1 MKSSS
6 PHSPARLQSKG
17 RKSTDDRLSSSMT
30 VTPPVGRRLHSLP
43 ILSLLDEQR
52 ENLMLLKL
60 QNDQLREVQSELEL
74 TRQRYADLYEL
85 APVGYATFDASGC
98 IREIN
103 QTGARLL
110 GVAASSLL
118 WKPFVRRV
126 VPEDRQEFLA
136 LLWQCRRSNTP
147 LVKVFGVQSGDGT
160 ICQVQCVITLA
171 PEPGPEGA
179 WYHVALLDIT
189 KQHEVQLALR
199 RSEAKFGLLAE
210 NSTEV
215 FWFLNLAPLHFTYIS
230 PAFERIWGFP
240 VEELLADHTRWIQSV
255 HPEDRASV
263 TQQFYDWVEGSAES
277 FVCDYRIIVG
287 DHEIRWISTRGSAL
301 PGQPGQPRQL
311 GGVARD
317 ITHRKKTEE
326 ELRQSSRFALSTL
339 EAVPAGLAVLDE
351 EGIILSSNESWNTLV
366 LAGAGSFHHSAPG
379 TNYLQACAEAAGDGR
394 DVASACFTVCNYRH
408 ACAEAAVDGGD
419 APLRLADGI
428 RDVISGRRTLFVM
441 EFSAGVGED
450 RRWFV
455 THVTVMRGDGP
466 RRVLVAHL
474 DITLR
479 KQAEKDIRRMNDELE
494 RRVGERTRE
503 LQEAND
509 VLQREMA
516 ARLRLEEEI
525 LEISESERQRIGQD
539 LHDDLGQQV
548 AGAVFLSQALARE
561 LTLLSSP
568 AAESASRLMETLQ
581 KALDLTR
588 TLARGLH
595 PVAMEVGG
603 LSHALSELVEKTSQL
618 FGNRCEFSC
627 PQPVSDLD
635 NTQATHLYRIAQESV
650 TNAVKHGQASH
661 IAVSLTETP
670 LTLVLSIRDNGTGL
684 NHPAPKAEGMGLRI
698 MRYRADIIGG
708 DLTLDSPSTG
718 GTTVTCTLHRPLKSN
733 YTNH

>member
-1 MKSSS
+1 MIMKSSS
-6 PHSPARLQSKG
+6 PHSPARLRSKAP
-17 RKSTDDRLSSSMT
+17 KSTDDRLSSSLT
-30 VTPPVGRRLHSLP
+30 VAAPVGRRLHSLP

-52 ENLMLLKL
+52 ENLTLLKL

-110 GVAASSLL
+110 GVAAASLL
-118 WKPFVRRV
+118 WKPFVRKV

-160 ICQVQCVITLA
+160 VCQVQCVITLA

-179 WYHVALLDIT
+179 GYHVVLLDIT

-215 FWFLNLAPLHFTYIS
+215 FWFLNLDPLHFTYIS
-230 PAFERIWGFP
+230 PAFERIWGVP
-240 VEELLADHTRWIQSV
+240 VEEMLADHTRWIQSV
-255 HPEDRASV
+255 HPEDRANVS
-263 TQQFYDWVEGSAES
+263 QQFYDWVEGTAES
-277 FVCDYRIIVG
+277 FVCEYRIIDH
-287 DHEIRWISTRGSAL
+287 DHEVRWISTRGSAL
-301 PGQPGQPRQL
+301 PAQPGQPRQL

-326 ELRQSSRFALSTL
+326 ELRQSGRFALSTL

-351 EGIILSSNESWNTLV
+351 EGMILSSNEAWNTLV
-366 LAGAGSFHHSAPG
+366 LAGVGAFHHCAPG
-379 TNYLQACAEAAGDGR
+379 TNYLQACAEAVG
-394 DVASACFTVCNYRH
+394 
-408 ACAEAAVDGGD
+408 DGGD

-428 RDVISGRRTLFVM
+428 RDVINGLRTLFVM

-466 RRVLVAHL
+466 RRVVVAHL

-479 KQAEKDIRRMNDELE
+479 KRAEKGIRRMNDELE

-503 LQEAND
+503 LQAAND

-548 AGAVFLSQALARE
+548 AGAVFMSQALARE

-568 AAESASRLMETLQ
+568 AAQSASRLMETLQ
-581 KALDLTR
+581 RALDLTR

-684 NHPAPKAEGMGLRI
+684 SHPAPKAEGMGLRI

-708 DLTLDSPSTG
+708 DLTLASPSSG
-718 GTTVTCTLHRPLKSN
+718 GTTVTCTLPRPSKSIH
-733 YTNH
+733 TTH

>member
-1 MKSSS
+1 
-6 PHSPARLQSKG
+6 
-17 RKSTDDRLSSSMT
+17 MT

-52 ENLMLLKL
+52 ENLTLLKL

-110 GVAASSLL
+110 GVAAASLL

-171 PEPGPEGA
+171 PESGAEGA

-215 FWFLNLAPLHFTYIS
+215 FWFLNIDPLHFTYIS

-240 VEELLADHTRWIQSV
+240 VEEMLADHTRWIQSV
-255 HPEDRASV
+255 HPEDRVSV
-263 TQQFYDWVEGSAES
+263 AQQFYDWVEGSAES
-277 FVCDYRIIVG
+277 FVCDYRIIDG
-287 DHEIRWISTRGSAL
+287 DHEVRWISTRGSAL

-326 ELRQSSRFALSTL
+326 ELRQSGRFALSTL

-351 EGIILSSNESWNTLV
+351 EGIILSTNESWNTLV
-366 LAGAGSFHHSAPG
+366 VAGAGSFHHCAPG
-379 TNYLQACAEAAGDGR
+379 TNYLQACGE
-394 DVASACFTVCNYRH
+394 S
-408 ACAEAAVDGGD
+408 AVDGGD
-419 APLRLADGI
+419 TPLRLADGI
-428 RDVISGRRTLFVM
+428 RDVINGLRTRFVM

-450 RRWFV
+450 KRWFV

-466 RRVLVAHL
+466 RRVVVAHL

-479 KQAEKDIRRMNDELE
+479 KQAEKGIRRMNDELE
-494 RRVGERTRE
+494 RRVGERTRA
-503 LQEAND
+503 LQESND

-568 AAESASRLMETLQ
+568 AAQSASRLMETLQ
-581 KALDLTR
+581 RALDLTR

-650 TNAVKHGQASH
+650 TNAVKHGRASH

-684 NHPAPKAEGMGLRI
+684 SHPAPKAEGMGLRI

-708 DLTLDSPSTG
+708 DLTLASPPSG
-718 GTTVTCTLHRPLKSN
+718 GTTVTCTMHRPLKST

>member
-1 MKSSS
+1 
-6 PHSPARLQSKG
+6 
-17 RKSTDDRLSSSMT
+17 MT
-30 VTPPVGRRLHSLP
+30 VAAPVGRRLHSLP

-52 ENLMLLKL
+52 ENLILLKL

-110 GVAASSLL
+110 GGAAASLQ
-118 WKPFVRRV
+118 WKPFVRKV

-160 ICQVQCVITLA
+160 VCQVQCVITLA

-179 WYHVALLDIT
+179 GYHVVLLDIT

-215 FWFLNLAPLHFTYIS
+215 FWFLNLDPLHFTYIS
-230 PAFERIWGFP
+230 PAFERIWGVP
-240 VEELLADHTRWIQSV
+240 VEEMLADHTRWIQSV
-255 HPEDRASV
+255 HPEDRANVS
-263 TQQFYDWVEGSAES
+263 QQFYDWVEGTAES
-277 FVCDYRIIVG
+277 FVCEYRIIDH
-287 DHEIRWISTRGSAL
+287 DHEVRWISTRGSAL

-326 ELRQSSRFALSTL
+326 ELRQSGRFALSTL

-351 EGIILSSNESWNTLV
+351 EGMILSSNESWNTLV
-366 LAGAGSFHHSAPG
+366 LAGAGAFHHCAPG
-379 TNYLQACAEAAGDGR
+379 TNYLQACAEAA
-394 DVASACFTVCNYRH
+394 
-408 ACAEAAVDGGD
+408 VDAGD

-428 RDVISGRRTLFVM
+428 RDVINGLRTLFVM

-450 RRWFV
+450 QRWFV

-466 RRVLVAHL
+466 RRVVVAHL

-503 LQEAND
+503 LETAND
-509 VLQREMA
+509 VLQQEMA

-568 AAESASRLMETLQ
+568 AAQSASRLMETLQ
-581 KALDLTR
+581 TALDLTR

-670 LTLVLSIRDNGTGL
+670 LTLVLSIRDNGIGL
-684 NHPAPKAEGMGLRI
+684 SHPAPKAEGMGLRI

-708 DLTLDSPSTG
+708 DLTLTSPPSG
-718 GTTVTCTLHRPLKSN
+718 GTTVTCTLHRPSKSN
-733 YTNH
+733 

>member
-1 MKSSS
+1 
-6 PHSPARLQSKG
+6 
-17 RKSTDDRLSSSMT
+17 MT

-52 ENLMLLKL
+52 ENLTLLKL

-85 APVGYATFDASGC
+85 APVGYATCDASGC

-110 GVAASSLL
+110 GVAAASLL

-171 PEPGPEGA
+171 PESGAEGA

-215 FWFLNLAPLHFTYIS
+215 FWFLNIDPLHFTYIS

-240 VEELLADHTRWIQSV
+240 VDEMLADHTRWIQSV

-263 TQQFYDWVEGSAES
+263 AQQFYDWVEGTAES
-277 FVCDYRIIVG
+277 FVCDYRIIDG
-287 DHEIRWISTRGSAL
+287 DHEVRWISTRGSAL

-351 EGIILSSNESWNTLV
+351 EGIILSTNESWNTLV
-366 LAGAGSFHHSAPG
+366 VAGAGSFHHCAPG
-379 TNYLQACAEAAGDGR
+379 INYLQACAE
-394 DVASACFTVCNYRH
+394 T
-408 ACAEAAVDGGD
+408 AVDGGD
-419 APLRLADGI
+419 TPLRLADGI
-428 RDVISGRRTLFVM
+428 RDVINGLRTRFVM

-450 RRWFV
+450 KRWFV

-466 RRVLVAHL
+466 RRVVVAHL

-479 KQAEKDIRRMNDELE
+479 KQAEKGIRRMNDELE
-494 RRVGERTRE
+494 RRVGERTRA
-503 LQEAND
+503 LQESND

-568 AAESASRLMETLQ
+568 AAQSASRLMETLQ
-581 KALDLTR
+581 RALDLTR

-618 FGNRCEFSC
+618 FGNHCEFSC

-650 TNAVKHGQASH
+650 TNAVKHGRASH
-661 IAVSLTETP
+661 IAVSLIETP
-670 LTLVLSIRDNGTGL
+670 LTLVLSIRDNGTGFS
-684 NHPAPKAEGMGLRI
+684 HPAPKAEGMGLRI

-708 DLTLDSPSTG
+708 DLTLASPPSG
-718 GTTVTCTLHRPLKSN
+718 GTTVTCTLHRPLKST

>member
-1 MKSSS
+1 MIMKSSS
-6 PHSPARLQSKG
+6 PHSPARLRSKG
-17 RKSTDDRLSSSMT
+17 RKPTNDRLSSSMT
-30 VTPPVGRRLHSLP
+30 MAAPAGRRLHSLP

-52 ENLMLLKL
+52 ENLILLKL

-103 QTGARLL
+103 QTAARLL

-136 LLWQCRRSNTP
+136 LLWQCRRSNAP

-160 ICQVQCVITLA
+160 TCQVQCVITLA

-179 WYHVALLDIT
+179 CYHVALLDIT

-215 FWFLNLAPLHFTYIS
+215 FWFLNLDPLHFTYIS

-240 VEELLADHTRWIQSV
+240 VEEMLADHTRWIQSV

-263 TQQFYDWVEGSAES
+263 TRQFYDWVEGAAES
-277 FVCDYRIIVG
+277 FVCDYRIIGRDDEV
-287 DHEIRWISTRGSAL
+287 RWISTRGSAL
-301 PGQPGQPRQL
+301 PTQPGQPRQL

-317 ITHRKKTEE
+317 ISHRKKTEE
-326 ELRQSSRFALSTL
+326 ELRQSGRFALSTL

-351 EGIILSSNESWNTLV
+351 EGMILSSNESWNTLV
-366 LAGAGSFHHSAPG
+366 LAGAGSFHHCAPG
-379 TNYLQACAEAAGDGR
+379 TNYLQACAE
-394 DVASACFTVCNYRH
+394 V
-408 ACAEAAVDGGD
+408 AVDGGD

-428 RDVISGRRTLFVM
+428 RDVINGLRTRFVM
-441 EFSAGVGED
+441 EFSAGVGGD

-466 RRVLVAHL
+466 RRVVVAHL

-479 KQAEKDIRRMNDELE
+479 KQAEKGIRRMNDELE

-503 LQEAND
+503 LQAAND

-568 AAESASRLMETLQ
+568 AAQSASRLMETLQ
-581 KALDLTR
+581 RALDLTR

-618 FGNRCEFSC
+618 FGNHCEFSC

-670 LTLVLSIRDNGTGL
+670 LTLVLTIRDNGTGL
-684 NHPAPKAEGMGLRI
+684 SHPAPKAEGMGLRI

-708 DLTLDSPSTG
+708 NLTLASPPSG

-733 YTNH
+733 STNH

>member
-1 MKSSS
+1 MIMKSSS
-6 PHSPARLQSKG
+6 PHSPARLRSKG

-52 ENLMLLKL
+52 ENLTLLKL

-110 GVAASSLL
+110 GIAAASLL

-171 PEPGPEGA
+171 PDPGAEGA

-215 FWFLNLAPLHFTYIS
+215 FWFLNIDPLHFTYIS

-240 VEELLADHTRWIQSV
+240 VDEMLADHTRWIQSV
-255 HPEDRASV
+255 HPEDRVSV
-263 TQQFYDWVEGSAES
+263 AQQFYDWVEGTAES
-277 FVCDYRIIVG
+277 FVCDYRIIDG
-287 DHEIRWISTRGSAL
+287 DHEVRWISTRGSAL

-326 ELRQSSRFALSTL
+326 ELRQSGRFALSTL

-351 EGIILSSNESWNTLV
+351 EGIILSTNESWNTLV
-366 LAGAGSFHHSAPG
+366 VAGAGSFHHCAPG
-379 TNYLQACAEAAGDGR
+379 TNYLQACAE
-394 DVASACFTVCNYRH
+394 T
-408 ACAEAAVDGGD
+408 AVDGGD
-419 APLRLADGI
+419 TPLRLADGI
-428 RDVISGRRTLFVM
+428 RDVINGLRTRFVM

-450 RRWFV
+450 KRWFV

-466 RRVLVAHL
+466 RRVVVAHL

-479 KQAEKDIRRMNDELE
+479 KQAEKGIRRMNDELE
-494 RRVGERTRE
+494 RRVGERTRA

-509 VLQREMA
+509 VLHREMA

-568 AAESASRLMETLQ
+568 AAQSASRLMETLQ
-581 KALDLTR
+581 RALDLTR

-603 LSHALSELVEKTSQL
+603 LSHALSELVEKTSEL
-618 FGNRCEFSC
+618 FGNHCEFSC
-627 PQPVSDLD
+627 PQPLSDLD

-650 TNAVKHGQASH
+650 TNAVKHGRASH
-661 IAVSLTETP
+661 IAVSLIETP
-670 LTLVLSIRDNGTGL
+670 LTLVLSIRDNGTGFS
-684 NHPAPKAEGMGLRI
+684 HPAPKAEGMGLRI

-708 DLTLDSPSTG
+708 DLTLASPPSG
-718 GTTVTCTLHRPLKSN
+718 GTTVTCTLHRPLKST

>member
-1 MKSSS
+1 MIMKSSS
-6 PHSPARLQSKG
+6 PHSPARLRSKG
-17 RKSTDDRLSSSMT
+17 RKSTDDRLSSSLT

-52 ENLMLLKL
+52 ENLTLLKL

-110 GVAASSLL
+110 GIAAASLL

-171 PEPGPEGA
+171 PESGAEGA

-215 FWFLNLAPLHFTYIS
+215 FWFLNIDPLHFTYIS

-240 VEELLADHTRWIQSV
+240 VEEMLADHTRWIQSV
-255 HPEDRASV
+255 HPEDRVSV
-263 TQQFYDWVEGSAES
+263 AQQFYDWVEGSAES
-277 FVCDYRIIVG
+277 FVCDYRIIDG
-287 DHEIRWISTRGSAL
+287 DHEVRWISTRGSAL

-326 ELRQSSRFALSTL
+326 ELRQSGRFALSTL

-351 EGIILSSNESWNTLV
+351 EGIILSTNESWNTLV
-366 LAGAGSFHHSAPG
+366 VAGAGSFHHCAPG
-379 TNYLQACAEAAGDGR
+379 TNYLQACGE
-394 DVASACFTVCNYRH
+394 S
-408 ACAEAAVDGGD
+408 AVDGGD
-419 APLRLADGI
+419 TPLRLADGI
-428 RDVISGRRTLFVM
+428 RDVINGLRTRFVM

-450 RRWFV
+450 KRWFV

-466 RRVLVAHL
+466 RRVVVAHL

-479 KQAEKDIRRMNDELE
+479 KQAEKGIRRMNDELE
-494 RRVGERTRE
+494 RRVGERTRA
-503 LQEAND
+503 LQESND

-568 AAESASRLMETLQ
+568 AAQSASRLMETLQ
-581 KALDLTR
+581 RALDLTR

-618 FGNRCEFSC
+618 FGNHCEFSC

-650 TNAVKHGQASH
+650 TNAVKHGRASH

-684 NHPAPKAEGMGLRI
+684 SHPAPKAEGMGLRI

-708 DLTLDSPSTG
+708 DLTLASPPSG
-718 GTTVTCTLHRPLKSN
+718 GTTVTCTLRKPLKSN

>member
-1 MKSSS
+1 MIMKSSS
-6 PHSPARLQSKG
+6 PHSPARLRSKG
-17 RKSTDDRLSSSMT
+17 RKSTDDRLSSSLT

-52 ENLMLLKL
+52 ENLTLLKL

-110 GVAASSLL
+110 GIAAASLL

-171 PEPGPEGA
+171 PESGAEGA

-215 FWFLNLAPLHFTYIS
+215 FWFLNIDPLHFTYIS

-240 VEELLADHTRWIQSV
+240 VEEMLADHTRWIQSV
-255 HPEDRASV
+255 HPEDRVSV
-263 TQQFYDWVEGSAES
+263 AQQFYDWVEGTAES
-277 FVCDYRIIVG
+277 FVCEYRIIDR
-287 DHEIRWISTRGSAL
+287 DHEVRWISTRGSAL

-326 ELRQSSRFALSTL
+326 ELRQSGRFALSTL

-351 EGIILSSNESWNTLV
+351 EGIILSTNESWNTLV
-366 LAGAGSFHHSAPG
+366 VAGAGSFHHCAPG
-379 TNYLQACAEAAGDGR
+379 TNYLQACAE
-394 DVASACFTVCNYRH
+394 S
-408 ACAEAAVDGGD
+408 AVDGGD
-419 APLRLADGI
+419 TPLRLADGI
-428 RDVISGRRTLFVM
+428 RDVINGLRTRFVM

-450 RRWFV
+450 KRWFV

-466 RRVLVAHL
+466 RRVVVAHL

-479 KQAEKDIRRMNDELE
+479 KQAEKGIRRMNDELE
-494 RRVGERTRE
+494 RRVGERTRA
-503 LQEAND
+503 LQESND

-568 AAESASRLMETLQ
+568 AAQSASRLMETLQ
-581 KALDLTR
+581 RALDLTR

-650 TNAVKHGQASH
+650 TNAVKHGRASR
-661 IAVSLTETP
+661 IAVSLIETP
-670 LTLVLSIRDNGTGL
+670 LTLVLSICDNGTGFS
-684 NHPAPKAEGMGLRI
+684 HPAPKAEGMGLRI

-708 DLTLDSPSTG
+708 DLTLASPPSG
-718 GTTVTCTLHRPLKSN
+718 GTTVTCTLRKPLKSN

>member
-1 MKSSS
+1 MIMKSSS
-6 PHSPARLQSKG
+6 PHSPARLRSKSP
-17 RKSTDDRLSSSMT
+17 KSTDDRLSSSLT

-52 ENLMLLKL
+52 ENLTLLKL

-74 TRQRYADLYEL
+74 TRQRYADLYAL

-110 GVAASSLL
+110 GIAAASLL

-171 PEPGPEGA
+171 PESGAEGA

-215 FWFLNLAPLHFTYIS
+215 FWFLNIDPLHFTYIS
-230 PAFERIWGFP
+230 PAFERIGGFP
-240 VEELLADHTRWIQSV
+240 VEEMLADHTRWIQSV
-255 HPEDRASV
+255 HPEDRVSV
-263 TQQFYDWVEGSAES
+263 AQQFYDWVEGTAES
-277 FVCDYRIIVG
+277 FVCDYRIIDG
-287 DHEIRWISTRGSAL
+287 DHEVRWISTRGSAL
-301 PGQPGQPRQL
+301 PGQPGQVRQL

-326 ELRQSSRFALSTL
+326 ELRQSGRFALSTL

-351 EGIILSSNESWNTLV
+351 EGIILSTNESWNTLV
-366 LAGAGSFHHSAPG
+366 VAGAGSFHHCAPG
-379 TNYLQACAEAAGDGR
+379 TNYLQACAE
-394 DVASACFTVCNYRH
+394 S
-408 ACAEAAVDGGD
+408 AVDGGD
-419 APLRLADGI
+419 TPLRLADGI
-428 RDVISGRRTLFVM
+428 RDVINGLRTRFVM

-450 RRWFV
+450 KRWFV

-466 RRVLVAHL
+466 RRVVVAHL

-479 KQAEKDIRRMNDELE
+479 KQAEKGIRRMNDELE

-503 LQEAND
+503 LQESND

-568 AAESASRLMETLQ
+568 AAQSASRLMETLQ
-581 KALDLTR
+581 RALDLTR

-650 TNAVKHGQASH
+650 TNAVKHGRASH
-661 IAVSLTETP
+661 ITVRLNETP
-670 LTLVLSIRDNGTGL
+670 LTLVLSIRDNGTGFS
-684 NHPAPKAEGMGLRI
+684 HPAPKAEGMGLRI

-708 DLTLDSPSTG
+708 DLTLASPPSG
-718 GTTVTCTLHRPLKSN
+718 GTTVTCTLHRPLKST